1 MGSQRE
7 KQKNRMK
14 NTANES
20 WLWGAGAG
28 GGVSSVLGGGD
39 EGDGNDGGGGGEGR
53 LERRGGAGAW
63 WRGSGGGADRDGLGI
78 RGRRASREWAD
89 ALVVVG
95 VVVLLRRRGEL
106 LGRRRW
112 GRCLACKASSS
123 KLVITKITRA
133 LTISG

>member
-1 MGSQRE
+1 MRVMATMVVVAA
-7 KQKNRMK
+7 R
-14 NTANES
+14 
-20 WLWGAGAG
+20 
-28 GGVSSVLGGGD
+28 
-39 EGDGNDGGGGGEGR
+39 
-53 LERRGGAGAW
+53 GAW
-63 WRGSGGGADRDGLGI
+63 SDAEAPERGWRGCGGGADRDGLGI